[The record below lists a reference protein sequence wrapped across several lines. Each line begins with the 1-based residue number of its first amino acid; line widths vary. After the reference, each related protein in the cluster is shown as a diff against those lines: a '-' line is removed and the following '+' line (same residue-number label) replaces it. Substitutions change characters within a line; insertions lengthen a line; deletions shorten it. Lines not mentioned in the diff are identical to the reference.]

1 MGLLWE
7 VQYTFAKCSVSLV
20 TSLLFPMPSSELVW
34 NQSLSGLRVLRA
46 KGRLGERSPENGV
59 YYGLCRAT
67 KIDAGNIREQH
78 CLQRIPARLF
88 WKLAYIFI
96 ARIPQKAV
104 NQCQQK
110 QNEQGGMLT
119 LGRGAGRE
127 WDCSSCSVRTCS
139 RGRSASLCC
148 ANLLHLLLA
157 LLACP
162 PCLGL
167 IQG

>member
-1 MGLLWE
+1 MFCFSSYLSAFSHAIEWI
-7 VQYTFAKCSVSLV
+7 SLKPKPFRPPCAE
-20 TSLLFPMPSSELVW
+20 S
-34 NQSLSGLRVLRA
+34 

-104 NQCQQK
+104 NQWQQK

-127 WDCSSCSVRTCS
+127 WGFSSCSVRTCS
-139 RGRSASLCC
+139 MGRSASFYCT
-148 ANLLHLLLA
+148 NVLHLLLA
-157 LLACP
+157 LLACS